1 MGATALDTGAA
12 LPKTRHAID
21 TTGRAE
27 VIARAAGSLRR
38 RGTLALVGIGAQLEL
53 DIMTVMANGTRIR
66 GVIEGDATPGELIP
80 RLVELHRQGRL
91 PIEKLVA
98 AYPFADIE
106 TAARDAAA
114 GKVVKPV
121 LTFE

>member
-1 MGATALDTGAA
+1 M
-12 LPKTRHAID
+12 
-21 TTGRAE
+21 RA
-27 VIARAAGSLRR
+27 RP
-38 RGTLALVGIGAQLEL
+38 ALVEQPGGPFTIRDVEIEAL
-53 DIMTVMANGTRIR
+53 DIMTVRANGTRIR